1 MESPRLKAHFHV
13 EVVDGSRVFLYAE
26 GKNFLVP
33 GKAAAAVLP
42 YLDGRRTVG
51 EIVQELSGSVPFTA
65 VLTTLRRY
73 EAAGHLA
80 EGRPDL
86 PERVLAYWDALGVD
100 PAAVTGG
107 TPVTVSAA
115 EGVDAAPVVDALT
128 GMGLKV
134 GTGAIG
140 EVPAEGVSVVLV
152 DDYLDPALRHR
163 NALQLGS
170 GLPWLLARPGGV
182 GPWLGPYLDP
192 GHTGCWSCLAQRLG
206 GNRQLERYLAG
217 KRGER
222 DERGKQGERVPLHPV
237 RAQISAG
244 PLALAGMLAA
254 EVARI
259 VATGEPGA
267 LHGRM
272 VTLDLATL
280 ETGGHVLVRRP
291 QCPSCGTPPA
301 DDPKIVLTS
310 RRAGHVTDGGY
321 RVEPPRETFARLER
335 HISPY
340 LGAVTGLVPIG
351 GDPTGLTFGYAAGHD
366 FAMVGDGMDLLR
378 RNLRGRSGGKGRSE
392 IQAKVSAV
400 CEALERYSGV
410 WRGDEPV
417 VRAAYA
423 DLDPATAVHPDRM
436 LLFSDEQRAGRA
448 EWNTDPAHRPRRVPD
463 PFPETVP
470 FDWSRAWSLTRDE
483 ERLVPAAYAWYGHPD
498 LRDHFFC
505 VADSNGS
512 AAGNTLEEAVL
523 QGVCELVERDSVAL
537 WWYNRLRR
545 PGFDPGSLDDPYVDE
560 LRALH
565 DGMDRDLWMLDL
577 TTDLGIPVYAALSRR
592 RHEAEDIVVG
602 FGGHPDPRVA
612 AFRALTELNQFLP
625 GVERRGERGGTL
637 HRADDPELLAWCE
650 GAVVDREPW
659 LLPDPGRP
667 PATVGPPAPTDLA
680 ECVRRCVDSIEAA
693 GSEVIVLD
701 QTRPDLELNVVKVMA
716 PGLRHFW
723 RRLAPG
729 RLYDVPVRLGWL
741 DRPTPQ
747 DEINPWN
754 VFF

>member
-1 MESPRLKAHFHV
+1 MTMESPRLKAHFHV

-26 GKNFLVP
+26 GMDYLVP

-42 YLDGRRTVG
+42 YLDGRRTVS
-51 EIVQELSGSVPFTA
+51 EIVQELSGSVPFTT

-86 PERVLAYWDALGVD
+86 PESVLAYWDALGID
-100 PAAVTGG
+100 PAAVTKG

-115 EGVDAAPVVDALT
+115 GGVDAAPVVDALT
-128 GMGLKV
+128 ELGLKV
-134 GTGAIG
+134 GTGTIE

-152 DDYLDPALRHR
+152 DDYLDPALERR
-163 NALQLGS
+163 NALQLAS
-170 GLPWLLARPGGV
+170 GLPWLLAKPGGV
-182 GPWLGPYLDP
+182 HPWLGPYLDP
-192 GHTGCWSCLAQRLG
+192 DHTGCWSCLAQRLG

-222 DERGKQGERVPLHPV
+222 TPLHPV
-237 RAQISAG
+237 RAQITAG

-267 LHGRM
+267 LCGQM
-272 VTLDLATL
+272 VALNLATL
-280 ETGGHVLVRRP
+280 ETSRHVLVRQP
-291 QCPSCGTPPA
+291 QCPSCGTPPD
-301 DDPKIVLTS
+301 DDPKIVLTP
-310 RRAGHVTDGGY
+310 RQANHVTDGGY
-321 RVEPPRETFARLER
+321 RVNQPQETYDRLER
-335 HISPY
+335 HISPH
-340 LGAVTGLVPIG
+340 LGAITKLISIG
-351 GDPTGLTFGYAAGHD
+351 ADPTGLTFSYAAGHN
-366 FAMVGDGMDLLR
+366 FAMVNDSMDLLR
-378 RNLRGRSGGKGRSE
+378 RNLRGQSGGKGRSE

-400 CEALERYSGV
+400 CEAIERYSGV

-423 DLDPATAVHPDRM
+423 DLDPATAVHPDRV
-436 LLFSDEQRAGRA
+436 LLFSDEQRAGRE
-448 EWNTDPAHRPRRVPD
+448 EWNADPAHRLQQVPD
-463 PFPETVP
+463 AFPEDVP

-498 LRDHFFC
+498 LYGHFFC
-505 VADSNGS
+505 IADSNGS
-512 AAGNTLEEAVL
+512 AAGNTLEEAIL
-523 QGVCELVERDSVAL
+523 QGICELVERDSVAL

-545 PGFDPGSLDDPYVDE
+545 PGFDLDSLDDPYVGE
-560 LRALH
+560 LRAFY

-577 TTDLGIPVYAALSRR
+577 TTDVGIPVFAAVSRR
-592 RHEAEDIVVG
+592 RHEFEDIMVG
-602 FGGHPDPRVA
+602 FGSHPDPRIA

-625 GVERRGERGGTL
+625 SVERRDEEGNTL
-637 HRADDPELLAWCE
+637 YRVDDPEMLAWCK
-650 GAVVDREPW
+650 GAVIDREPW
-659 LLPDPGRP
+659 LLPDPDQP
-667 PATVGPPAPTDLA
+667 STAVGPPAPTDLA
-680 ECVRRCVDSIEAA
+680 ECIRRCVDSIEAA

-729 RLYDVPVRLGWL
+729 RLYDAPVRLGWL

-747 DEINPWN
+747 DEINSWN